1 MLCVNWTFQVINGRK
16 QKSILEGMLRND
28 TVLWKVGI
36 LLILVVILTFFI
48 LMTILIFI
56 IVMTILVF
64 IILMSILILIILMTL
79 LILPMVPIVAVLL
92 LHLLT
97 QAARSAIHHLLI
109 SGMLLEHASKKEFA
123 TVFTSSY
130 GSILKV
136 ALVVTMNFVNL
147 TVPRHKRL

>member
-1 MLCVNWTFQVINGRK
+1 MP
-16 QKSILEGMLRND
+16 
-28 TVLWKVGI
+28 
-36 LLILVVILTFFI
+36 
-48 LMTILIFI
+48 
-56 IVMTILVF
+56 
-64 IILMSILILIILMTL
+64 ILILIILMTL
-79 LILPMVPIVAVLL
+79 LILTMILIVAVL

-136 ALVVTMNFVNL
+136 ALL
-147 TVPRHKRL
+147 